1 MRVRSAS
8 LEEALG
14 RVWHASQRD
23 GDVRI
28 SLEEA
33 LAHVWQVH
41 VILSSHPSLVP
52 NTDVSDD
59 RPRMI
64 CFYASTP
71 WSDRTPLDRFE
82 RVTQAGLSDT
92 LASLPSSGAFPA
104 PFPCEPPVDR
114 SGTSPV
120 TECRLSRPHG
130 RFVRCERKCA
140 CACGRLRGE
149 QMSVLRFH
157 RPIATALCECRCYS
171 AGKMCIL
178 RRPHGLPW
186 FLALAL
192 FLARGWQPT
201 SIAPVEAKRS
211 HVLPHN
217 LRPPK

>member
-1 MRVRSAS
+1 MLTIACLIFLPEGLDSTDRTEEVRVRSAS

-71 WSDRTPLDRFE
+71 
-82 RVTQAGLSDT
+82 
-92 LASLPSSGAFPA
+92 
-104 PFPCEPPVDR
+104 
-114 SGTSPV
+114 
-120 TECRLSRPHG
+120 
-130 RFVRCERKCA
+130 
-140 CACGRLRGE
+140 
-149 QMSVLRFH
+149 
-157 RPIATALCECRCYS
+157 
-171 AGKMCIL
+171 
-178 RRPHGLPW
+178 
-186 FLALAL
+186 
-192 FLARGWQPT
+192 
-201 SIAPVEAKRS
+201 
-211 HVLPHN
+211 
-217 LRPPK
+217 